1 MKKQWRPKIKDHIEH
16 WSGSLSGHAWWPR
29 YVYFFTDLRNAVS
42 ILEKGCLLSRDR
54 AEGLDSIEVN
64 GASREI
70 IDQTREECLKFVRL
84 YYRPRTP
91 TQYRCEGIRP
101 PGERWQDAHCPVPVF
116 FLFDAYEVMSRDD
129 AQYSDGSMASPY
141 AIYGPEEKDFD
152 RIPFNKVFHYGR
164 YDTRVEGDIKFHRH
178 AELLIP
184 GMLPLKENLKLIACR
199 SHAER
204 QSLLY
209 LLPPSFRKQWQSN
222 LIRIGDSSMYERQ
235 WAYVNTVET
244 ENQEITFHFNRNS
257 QHAGQFEAT
266 VFLRFP
272 SGEERPIKKSID
284 AKSPFTIKIEEDAE
298 EVEVE
303 LWLDDALAYHNNLL
317 ISDVPF

>member
-1 MKKQWRPKIKDHIEH
+1 MKKQWHQKIKDHIEQ
-16 WSGSLSGHAWWPR
+16 WTGSLSGHSWWPR
-29 YVYFFTDLRNAVS
+29 YVYFFTDLRNVVS

-54 AEGLDSIEVN
+54 AESWEFIEVN
-64 GASREI
+64 GASQEI
-70 IDQTREECLKFVRL
+70 IGQTREECLKFVRL
-84 YYRPRTP
+84 YFRPRTP

-101 PGERWQDAHCPVPVF
+101 RNERWQDAHCPVPVF
-116 FLFDAYEVMSRDD
+116 FLFDAYEVMSQRD
-129 AQYSDGSMASPY
+129 AQYSDGNMASPH
-141 AIYGPEEKDFD
+141 AMYGPEEKDFD

-164 YDTRVEGDIKFHRH
+164 YDTRVEGEIKFHRH

-184 GMLPLKENLKLIACR
+184 EMLPLKENLKLIACR

-204 QSLLY
+204 QSLIY
-209 LLPPSFRKQWQSN
+209 RLPRPLQKQCRN
-222 LIRIGDSSMYERQ
+222 LIRTGDSSMYERQ

-244 ENQEITFHFNRNS
+244 DHQEITFHFNPNS
-257 QHAGQFEAT
+257 QHAGQFEAM

-272 SGEERPIKKSID
+272 SGKERQVKETIG

-303 LWLDDALAYHNNLL
+303 FWLDDALAYHNKLL
-317 ISDVPF
+317 LSDVPF

>member
-1 MKKQWRPKIKDHIEH
+1 MKKHWRQKIKDHIEH
-16 WSGSLSGHAWWPR
+16 WSGSLSGHSWWPR

-42 ILEKGCLLSRDR
+42 ILNEGCLLSRDQ
-54 AEGLDSIEVN
+54 AESSDSIEVN

-101 PGERWQDAHCPVPVF
+101 RNERWQDAHCPVPVF
-116 FLFDAYEVMSRDD
+116 FLFDAYEVMSRGD
-129 AQYSDGSMASPY
+129 AQYSNGSIASPS
-141 AIYGPEEKDFD
+141 AGYGPKEKDFD
-152 RIPFNKVFHYGR
+152 HIPFKKVFHSGR
-164 YDTRVEGDIKFHRH
+164 YDTRVEGEIKFHRH

-184 GMLPLKENLKLIACR
+184 EMLPLKENLTLIACR

-204 QSLLY
+204 QSLIY
-209 LLPPSFRKQWQSN
+209 LLPSSLQEQWRN

-244 ENQEITFHFNRNS
+244 DHQEITFYFNRNS
-257 QHAGQFEAT
+257 QHVGQFEAT
-266 VFLRFP
+266 IFLRFS
-272 SGEERPIKKSID
+272 SGKERRVIETID

-303 LWLDDALAYHNNLL
+303 FWLDDALAYHNKLL
-317 ISDVPF
+317 LFDVPF

>member
-1 MKKQWRPKIKDHIEH
+1 MKKQWRQKIKDHIEL
-16 WSGSLSGHAWWPR
+16 WSGSLSGHSWWPR

-42 ILEKGCLLSRDR
+42 ILEKGCLLNRDL
-54 AEGLDSIEVN
+54 AKDLEVIEVN
-64 GASREI
+64 GASPEI

-101 PGERWQDAHCPVPVF
+101 RNERWQNAHCPVPVF
-116 FLFDAYEVMSRDD
+116 FLFNAYEVMSQRD
-129 AQYSDGSMASPY
+129 AQYSDGSMASPS
-141 AIYGPEEKDFD
+141 AGYGPEERDFD
-152 RIPFNKVFHYGR
+152 RIPFKKVFHDGR
-164 YDTRVEGDIKFHRH
+164 YDTRVEGEIKFHRH

-184 GMLPLKENLKLIACR
+184 EMLPLKENLKLIVCR
-199 SHAER
+199 SYAER

-257 QHAGQFEAT
+257 QHAGQFEAA

-272 SGEERPIKKSID
+272 SGEERQVKKFID
-284 AKSPFTIKIEEDAE
+284 AKNPFIIRLEENIE

-303 LWLDDALAYHNNLL
+303 FWLDDALAYHNKLF

>member
-1 MKKQWRPKIKDHIEH
+1 MKKPWHPKIKDHIEQ
-16 WSGSLSGHAWWPR
+16 WTGSLSGHSWWPK

-54 AEGLDSIEVN
+54 AQYLEVIEVN
-64 GASREI
+64 GASPEI
-70 IDQTREECLKFVRL
+70 ISKTEEERFKFVRL

-101 PGERWQDAHCPVPVF
+101 SDDRWQDAHCPVPVF
-116 FLFDAYEVMSRDD
+116 FLFDAYEVMSQRD
-129 AQYSDGSMASPY
+129 AQYSDGNMASPS
-141 AIYGPEEKDFD
+141 ARYGPKERDFK
-152 RIPFNKVFHYGR
+152 RIPFKKVFHSGR
-164 YDTRVEGDIKFHRH
+164 YNTMVDSDIKFHRN

-184 GMLPLKENLKLIACR
+184 EKLALQNNLKYIACR

-209 LLPPSFRKQWQSN
+209 LLPRPLQKQWRN

-244 ENQEITFHFNRNS
+244 DHREITFHFNPNS
-257 QHAGQFEAT
+257 QHTGQFEAT
-266 VFLRFP
+266 IYLRFP

-284 AKSPFTIKIEEDAE
+284 AKNPFTIKMEEDAE
-298 EVEVE
+298 EIEVE
-303 LWLDDALAYHNNLL
+303 FWLDDALAYHNNLL

>member
-1 MKKQWRPKIKDHIEH
+1 MKKQWYQKIKDHIEH
-16 WSGSLSGHAWWPR
+16 WSGSLSGHAWWPK

-54 AEGLDSIEVN
+54 AESLDFIEVN
-64 GASREI
+64 GASQEI
-70 IDQTREECLKFVRL
+70 ISQTREECLKFVRL

-101 PGERWQDAHCPVPVF
+101 PSERWQDAHCPVPAF

-129 AQYSDGSMASPY
+129 AQYSDGSMASPS
-141 AIYGPEEKDFD
+141 ARYGPKERDFK
-152 RIPFNKVFHYGR
+152 RIPFKKVFHSGR
-164 YDTRVEGDIKFHRH
+164 YYTSVEGDIKFHRH

-184 GMLPLKENLKLIACR
+184 EKLVLQNNLKYIACR

-204 QSLLY
+204 QSLIY
-209 LLPPSFRKQWQSN
+209 LLPRPLQEQWRN
-222 LIRIGDSSMYERQ
+222 LIRIGDSSMFERK

-244 ENQEITFHFNRNS
+244 DHQKLTFYFNMNS
-257 QHAGQFEAT
+257 QHLGQFRAT

-272 SGEERPIKKSID
+272 SGEERRVKEIIN
-284 AKSPFTIKIEEDAE
+284 AKSPFTIKIEKDAE

-303 LWLDDALAYHNNLL
+303 FWLDDALAYYNNLF